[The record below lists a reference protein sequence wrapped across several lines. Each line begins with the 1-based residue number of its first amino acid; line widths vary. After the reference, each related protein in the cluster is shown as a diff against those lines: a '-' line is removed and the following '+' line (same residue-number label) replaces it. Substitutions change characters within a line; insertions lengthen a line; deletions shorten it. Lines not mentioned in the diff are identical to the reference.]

1 MKTKLV
7 LSSLLLTTLMGCS
20 GQKESEERVIKIGAT
35 GTSYP
40 SAFKQDGKLVGFDVE
55 VAETVAK
62 KLNYK
67 VEWVNS
73 DFSGLMGQL
82 EAKKIDTVA
91 NVVAI
96 TPERE
101 QKYLFTQPYAF
112 YSTRIVTHQ
121 DNTQFK
127 DLADLKNKTIAGV
140 LGSNNIN
147 VLKDTF
153 GDSVKIRTYETRDIA
168 SNDVIAKR
176 VEGYVNSGPIL
187 SAEIKSKNL
196 PLRFVGQPLKIQN
209 VGFPFN
215 KDEKGQKLQ
224 AEFEQEL
231 KTLQQDGSLKAL
243 SEKYFGEDI
252 TDQAAVQNSK

>member
-1 MKTKLV
+1 MKIKLIASALV
-7 LSSLLLTTLMGCS
+7 FTTLVGCL
-20 GQKESEERVIKIGAT
+20 SEKGSDEKILKVGAT

-67 VEWVNS
+67 IQWVNS

-82 EAKKIDTVA
+82 EAKKLDTIA

-101 QKYLFTQPYAF
+101 QKYAFTQPYAF
-112 YSTRIVTHQ
+112 YSTRIVTHKN
-121 DNTQFK
+121 NTQFQT
-127 DLADLKNKTIAGV
+127 LNDLKNKTIAGV
-140 LGSNNIN
+140 LGSNNLN
-147 VLKDTF
+147 VLKDYF
-153 GDSVKIRTYETRDIA
+153 GNTVTIRTYETRDAA
-168 SNDVIAKR
+168 SNDAIAKR
-176 VEGYVNSGPIL
+176 VDGYINSGPIL
-187 SAEIKSKNL
+187 SAEIKSKSL

-215 KDEKGQKLQ
+215 KDERGKKLQ
-224 AEFEQEL
+224 AEFDQEL
-231 KTLQQDGSLKAL
+231 KKLQQDGSLKAL

-252 TDQAAVQNSK
+252 TNKIAVENTK